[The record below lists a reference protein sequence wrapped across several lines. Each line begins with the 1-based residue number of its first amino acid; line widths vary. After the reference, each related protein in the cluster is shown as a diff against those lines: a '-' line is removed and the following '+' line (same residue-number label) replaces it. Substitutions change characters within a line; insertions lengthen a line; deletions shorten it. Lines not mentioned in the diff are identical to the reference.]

1 MTTVL
6 VSAGDASGDLHAA
19 AFVRALRAHVPD
31 LRALGIGGAEME
43 KVGVELFVHQRELAV
58 GGLVEV
64 LSSVRRVLA
73 AWRRLGEA
81 LATERPDL
89 VVLVD
94 SPDLNLP
101 FARRARREGIPILYY
116 VSPQVWAWRRW
127 RIRKIARRVD
137 RLAVIFPFERE
148 IYANTGLPVDFVGH
162 PLVERMT
169 EFAALH
175 DRATARAELDLDRER
190 PLVLLLP
197 GSRHNELRHGFD
209 LKLETARVLH
219 ARRPDV
225 AFAVAVAPTLEREEV
240 ERRIAA
246 AGLPA
251 GLRLD
256 VIQGRTYEAV
266 RASDVALAKP
276 GTITV
281 EVALLDRPLVVAAR
295 VHPLS
300 ALVARRLVHVPS
312 FTMPNLIAGAP
323 VVPEFLQEAARPERI
338 ALALEALLAGP
349 AREIQLARLAQVR
362 RRLGEGG
369 AAARAAAIAA
379 EMVHGAARA

>member
-19 AFVRALRAHVPD
+19 AFVRALRTRVPD
-31 LRALGIGGAEME
+31 LRVVGIGGVEME
-43 KVGVELFVHQRELAV
+43 KAGVELLVHQRELAV

-73 AWRRLGEA
+73 AWRRLRDA
-81 LATERPDL
+81 LTEDRPEL

-101 FARRARREGIPILYY
+101 FARRVQRERIPTLYY

-148 IYANTGLPVDFVGH
+148 IYAHTGLPVDFVGH
-162 PLVERMT
+162 PLVERMC

-175 DRATARAELDLDRER
+175 DRATARAELDLDPDR

-209 LKLETARVLH
+209 LKLESARVLH
-219 ARRPDV
+219 ARRPEV

-240 ERRIAA
+240 ELRIAA
-246 AGLPA
+246 ARLPA
-251 GLRLD
+251 DLRLD

-266 RASDVALAKP
+266 RAADVALAKP

-281 EVALLDRPLVVAAR
+281 EVALLDRPMVVAAR

-300 ALVARRLVHVPS
+300 AMLARRLVKVPS

-323 VVPEFLQEAARPERI
+323 VIPEFLQEAARPERI
-338 ALALEALLAGP
+338 ALALEILLAGP
-349 AREIQLARLAQVR
+349 AREIQLARLARVR

-369 AAARAAAIAA
+369 AAARAASIAA
-379 EMVHGAARA
+379 EMIDGAARA

>member
-19 AFVRALRAHVPD
+19 AFVEALRSRVPE
-31 LRALGIGGAEME
+31 LRVVGIGGVEME
-43 KVGVELFVHQRELAV
+43 KAGVELLVNQRELAV

-64 LSSVRRVLA
+64 ISSVRRVFA
-73 AWRRLGEA
+73 AWRRMRQA
-81 LATERPDL
+81 IDAERPDL

-101 FARRARREGIPILYY
+101 FARSVQRAGIPTLYY

-137 RLAVIFPFERE
+137 RLAVIFPFERD
-148 IYANTGLPVDFVGH
+148 IYAHTGLPVDFVGH
-162 PLVERMT
+162 PLVERMC

-175 DRATARAELDLDRER
+175 DRATARAELDLDPER

-197 GSRHNELRHGFD
+197 GSRRNELRHGFD
-209 LKLETARVLH
+209 LKLESARVLH
-219 ARRPDV
+219 ARRPEV

-240 ERRIAA
+240 ERRIAE

-251 GLRLD
+251 DLRLD

-266 RASDVALAKP
+266 RAADVALAKP

-281 EVALLDRPLVVAAR
+281 EVALLDRPMVVAAR

-300 ALVARRLVHVPS
+300 AFVARRLVHVPS

-323 VVPEFLQEAARPERI
+323 VIPEFLQEAARPERI
-338 ALALEALLAGP
+338 ALALESLLSGP
-349 AREIQLARLAQVR
+349 AREIQLARLARVR

-369 AAARAAAIAA
+369 AAARAASIAA
-379 EMVHGAARA
+379 EMIDGAARA

>member
-1 MTTVL
+1 MTNVL

-19 AFVRALRAHVPD
+19 AFVHALRARIPD
-31 LRALGIGGAEME
+31 VRVLGIGGVEME
-43 KVGVELFVHQRELAV
+43 KAGVELLVHQRELAV

-64 LSSVRRVLA
+64 LGSVRRVLS
-73 AWRRLGEA
+73 AWRRLGDA
-81 LATERPDL
+81 LSDKPEL

-101 FARRARREGIPILYY
+101 FARRVHRAGIPTLYY

-127 RIRKIARRVD
+127 RIAKIARRVD

-148 IYANTGLPVDFVGH
+148 IYAHTGLPVDFVGH
-162 PLVERMT
+162 PLVERMC

-175 DRATARAELDLDRER
+175 DRAAARAELDLDPER

-197 GSRHNELRHGFD
+197 GSRRNELRHGFD

-219 ARRPDV
+219 ARRPEV
-225 AFAVAVAPTLEREEV
+225 AFAVAVAPTLERAEV
-240 ERRIAA
+240 ERRIADA
-246 AGLPA
+246 RLPA
-251 GLRLD
+251 SLRLD

-281 EVALLDRPLVVAAR
+281 EVALLDRPMVVAAR

-300 ALVARRLVHVPS
+300 AFVARRLVHVPS

-323 VVPEFLQEAARPERI
+323 VIPEFLQEAARPERI
-338 ALALEALLAGP
+338 ALALESLLAGP
-349 AREIQLARLAQVR
+349 AREIQLARLARVR

-369 AAARAAAIAA
+369 AAARAASIAA
-379 EMVHGAARA
+379 EMIDGAARA